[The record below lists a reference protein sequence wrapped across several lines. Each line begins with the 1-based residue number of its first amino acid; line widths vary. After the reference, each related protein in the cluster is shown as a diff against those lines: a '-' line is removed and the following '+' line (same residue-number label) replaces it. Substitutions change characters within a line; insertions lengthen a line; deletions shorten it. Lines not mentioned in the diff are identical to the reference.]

1 MSIILTNN
9 ILLIFWKDIIIFS
22 KKKNYLIYVC
32 ASVICNITFIANAIL
47 QRAQN
52 GKYMTAA
59 LYEITYLTGLLL
71 NRPGGGHGR

>member
-1 MSIILTNN
+1 MARGQV
-9 ILLIFWKDIIIFS
+9 LISGPAGETLSVFQQFS
-22 KKKNYLIYVC
+22 LITVC

-52 GKYMTAA
+52 GKYMTTA

-71 NRPGGGHGR
+71 NRPGGGHGS